1 MVGLRWGSHNCSGF
15 GRETQKF
22 IPTVGAQRE
31 GSAMSVFLV
40 NQMVSY
46 ALHSVFLPA
55 IDRCLIHF

>member
-46 ALHSVFLPA
+46 ALHSVFFA
-55 IDRCLIHF
+55 SHW